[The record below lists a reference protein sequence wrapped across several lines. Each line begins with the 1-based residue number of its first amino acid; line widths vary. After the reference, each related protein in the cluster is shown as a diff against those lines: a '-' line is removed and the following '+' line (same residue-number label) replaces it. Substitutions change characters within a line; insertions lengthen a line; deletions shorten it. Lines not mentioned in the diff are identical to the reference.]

1 MDMSVLITFMF
12 VVVPIYVLVGF
23 YLWLITIPVQGQ
35 EVNDVDDLLFYSI
48 AWPVELYRM
57 YKHLKD
63 EEY

>member
-1 MDMSVLITFMF
+1 MVMSVLITFMF